1 MNMPLGRNAAIAP
14 PTFNISRHLVVA
26 VTLSIA
32 LVAFEIFNYDT
43 TEYALS
49 SLMGHKMFAGLQWSA
64 ILAVAFCAIDF
75 AGLARIFT
83 PQKGWNEPKEVW
95 YLMGAW
101 LLGATMNAVMTWWA
115 VSLTLLEHNFGNEVL
130 SRQQLLQY
138 VPIFVAALVW
148 LTRIL
153 FIGALSVAG
162 DHIFHFRAEARA
174 VEKRQRQQKA
184 VKKAAPRKQQA
195 SLRQTSQTRRRPVQ
209 QPLIEEDD
217 ELIIEPV
224 QPRPHAEYTGESDAQ
239 NGLCSAESQS
249 GSPAL
254 WPHQLSTDGRPE
266 PQLRQL
272 SIRPF
277 SYLPTHFMKDRSHWL
292 RSFSFGYASRRAAPL
307 KERLSSPSAV
317 IL

>member
-1 MNMPLGRNAAIAP
+1 MNMPLQRQAEVSTA
-14 PTFNISRHLVVA
+14 TFNMSRHMMVA

-32 LVAFEIFNYDT
+32 LIAFEIFNYDT
-43 TEYALS
+43 TEFALG
-49 SLMGHKMFAGLQWSA
+49 SLLGEKSFVGLRWSA

-115 VSLTLLEHNFGNEVL
+115 VSLTLLQHNFGNEVL

-162 DHIFHFRAEARA
+162 DHIFNFHGDAAAQPVR
-174 VEKRQRQQKA
+174 RQRKA
-184 VKKAAPRKQQA
+184 KAKAAPRQQA
-195 SLRQTSQTRRRPVQ
+195 KLRQSATTRRRPVQ
-209 QPLIEEDD
+209 EPLIED
-217 ELIIEPV
+217 ELFEEE
-224 QPRPHAEYTGESDAQ
+224 H
-239 NGLCSAESQS
+239 
-249 GSPAL
+249 
-254 WPHQLSTDGRPE
+254 
-266 PQLRQL
+266 
-272 SIRPF
+272 
-277 SYLPTHFMKDRSHWL
+277 PTVVMPS
-292 RSFSFGYASRRAAPL
+292 ASRRQRTPNTRAQQANRRTAYVRPKAAP
-307 KERLSSPSAV
+307 RRSAGTGQTTYAPMPAV
-317 IL
+317 AQSNTFEN